1 MKLSIE
7 LTLTPLKNDFI
18 PSIKSFIKQLRELGF
33 DIKENPLS
41 TQIYGDFDL
50 IMNKLVPLIKKT
62 FDKEE
67 SIMLHLKM
75 VKGDRSQYK
84 PDF

>member
-18 PSIKSFIKQLRELGF
+18 PSIKLFIKQLRGLGF
-33 DIKENPLS
+33 DIIENPLS

-62 FDKEE
+62 FDEE
-67 SIMLHLKM
+67 KSIMLHLKM
-75 VKGDRSQYK
+75 VKGDRSRYK

>member
-1 MKLSIE
+1 MELSIE

-18 PSIKSFIKQLRELGF
+18 ISIKSFIKQVRGLGF

-62 FDKEE
+62 FEKEK

-75 VKGDRSQYK
+75 VKGDRSKYK

>member
-7 LTLTPLKNDFI
+7 LTLTPLKSDFI
-18 PSIKSFIKQLRELGF
+18 ASIKIFIKQLRGLGF

>member
-7 LTLTPLKNDFI
+7 LTLTPLKSDFI
-18 PSIKSFIKQLRELGF
+18 ASIKMFIKQLRGLGF

>member
-7 LTLTPLKNDFI
+7 LTLTPLKSDFI
-18 PSIKSFIKQLRELGF
+18 ASIKIFIKQLRGLGF
-33 DIKENPLS
+33 DIKEYPLS

-50 IMNKLVPLIKKT
+50 IMNKLVPVIKKT

>member
-18 PSIKSFIKQLRELGF
+18 PSIKLFIKQLRGLGF
-33 DIKENPLS
+33 DITENPLS

>member
-7 LTLTPLKNDFI
+7 LTLTPLKNDFTI
-18 PSIKSFIKQLRELGF
+18 SIKSFIKQLRGLGF

-50 IMNKLVPLIKKT
+50 IMNKIVPLIKKT
-62 FDKEE
+62 FHEE
-67 SIMLHLKM
+67 KSIMLHLKM
-75 VKGDRSQYK
+75 VKGDRSKYK
-84 PDF
+84 PNF

>member
-7 LTLTPLKNDFI
+7 LTLTPLKSDFI
-18 PSIKSFIKQLRELGF
+18 ASIKTFIKKLRGLGF

-62 FDKEE
+62 FEKEE

>member
-7 LTLTPLKNDFI
+7 LTLTPLKNDFTI
-18 PSIKSFIKQLRELGF
+18 SIKSFIKQLRGLGF

-50 IMNKLVPLIKKT
+50 IMNKIVPFIKKT
-62 FDKEE
+62 FHEE
-67 SIMLHLKM
+67 KSIMLHLKM
-75 VKGDRSQYK
+75 VKGDRSKYK

>member
-18 PSIKSFIKQLRELGF
+18 ASIKLFIKQLRGLGF
-33 DIKENPLS
+33 DIIENPLS

-62 FDKEE
+62 FDEE
-67 SIMLHLKM
+67 KSIILYLKM
-75 VKGDRSQYK
+75 VKGDRSKYK

>member
-7 LTLTPLKNDFI
+7 LTLTPLKSDFI
-18 PSIKSFIKQLRELGF
+18 ASIKIFIKQLRGLGF

-50 IMNKLVPLIKKT
+50 IMNKLVPVIKKT

>member
-18 PSIKSFIKQLRELGF
+18 TSIKSFINQLRDLGF
-33 DIKENPLS
+33 EIKENPLS

-50 IMNKLVPLIKKT
+50 IMQKLVPLIKKT
-62 FDKEE
+62 FNEEE
-67 SIMLHLKM
+67 SVMLHLKM
-75 VKGDRSQYK
+75 VKGDRSEYK

>member
-18 PSIKSFIKQLRELGF
+18 ASIKIFIKQLRGLGF

>member
-18 PSIKSFIKQLRELGF
+18 PSIKLFIKQLRGLGF
-33 DIKENPLS
+33 DIIENPLS

-62 FDKEE
+62 FYKEE